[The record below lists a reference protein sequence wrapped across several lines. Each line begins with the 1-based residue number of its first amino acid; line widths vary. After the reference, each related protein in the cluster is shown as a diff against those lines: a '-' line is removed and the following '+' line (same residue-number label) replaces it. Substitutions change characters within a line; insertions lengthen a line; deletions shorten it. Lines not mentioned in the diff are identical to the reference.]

1 MKLFTGKQ
9 SKCWLIYQMQNQ
21 IEISAFTT
29 TFSFSEA
36 ELRAANVNPA
46 TGLATDFLNLFNEYI
61 MLAEL
66 VADGSMEHDVLS
78 DWLPID
84 YETHFSRSGFAGA
97 EVVLNAYRTLEQNIR
112 GAFEDGVNDL
122 ISSILAHQE
131 KPDPDPALIDVIM
144 GQRDVVAAKISEPI
158 TIDEAPCDDTQSAID
173 ALFD

>member
-21 IEISAFTT
+21 IEISALTT
-29 TFSFSEA
+29 TASFSEA

-97 EVVLNAYRTLEQNIR
+97 EVVLGAYRSLEQNVR
-112 GAFEDGVNDL
+112 RAFEDGVNDL

-131 KPDPDPALIDVIM
+131 KPDPDPTLIEIIM
-144 GQRDVVAAKISEPI
+144 GQRDVVAAKISVPI
-158 TIDEAPCDDTQSAID
+158 TISEVACENTQSAID

>member
-1 MKLFTGKQ
+1 
-9 SKCWLIYQMQNQ
+9 MQNQ
-21 IEISAFTT
+21 IETSAITITT
-29 TFSFSEA
+29 SFSEA

-66 VADGSMEHDVLS
+66 VEDGSMEHDVLS

-97 EVVLNAYRTLEQNIR
+97 EVVLNAYRALEKNIR
-112 GAFEDGVNDL
+112 QLFENAVNDL
-122 ISSILAHQE
+122 ISSILVHQE
-131 KPDPDPALIDVIM
+131 KPDPDPSLIDAIM

-158 TIDEAPCDDTQSAID
+158 TISEVACENTQSAID